1 MPNFFERE
9 DLTIL
14 FVSSKIFFTLL
25 NIWLL
30 RTLPLSIPNH
40 VKNIVYTALIITITN
55 HCVSDTQFVYIM
67 RPHDISASSTQS
79 ALTVSAVPSNLLG
92 PGLRR
97 RWLPV
102 IRTHQLQGRVH
113 HRRAEKEPAGRR
125 RRGTSVIRLAF
136 IFITVPP
143 YIVAILVSSR
153 HSVTFAF
160 VWSISLVWSC
170 HVPL

>member
-1 MPNFFERE
+1 M
-9 DLTIL
+9 
-14 FVSSKIFFTLL
+14 SSKICLPLL
-25 NIWLL
+25 KILLL
-30 RTLPLSIPNH
+30 RILPHSIPNH
-40 VKNIVYTALIITITN
+40 VNNIVYTALIITITY
-55 HCVSDTQFVYIM
+55 HCVSDTQFVHIT
-67 RPHDISASSTQS
+67 PHDISASSTQS
-79 ALTVSAVPSNLLG
+79 ALTVSAVPSYLLG

-102 IRTHQLQGRVH
+102 IRTHQLQGRVY

-136 IFITVPP
+136 IFFTVPP

-160 VWSISLVWSC
+160 VRSISLVWSC

>member
-1 MPNFFERE
+1 M
-9 DLTIL
+9 TIKN
-14 FVSSKIFFTLL
+14 STYL
-25 NIWLL
+25 NSQP
-30 RTLPLSIPNH
+30 R
-40 VKNIVYTALIITITN
+40 KNIVYTAIIITITN

-67 RPHDISASSTQS
+67 SPHDISASSTQS
-79 ALTVSAVPSNLLG
+79 ALTVSAVPSYLLG

-136 IFITVPP
+136 IFFTVPP

-160 VWSISLVWSC
+160 VWSISLVRSC

>member
-1 MPNFFERE
+1 MPTFFERE
-9 DLTIL
+9 DLNNL
-14 FVSSKIFFTLL
+14 FVSSKICLTLH

-30 RTLPLSIPNH
+30 RILPLSISNH
-40 VKNIVYTALIITITN
+40 VNKILYTALIITSTN
-55 HCVSDTQFVYIM
+55 HCVSDIQLVYIM
-67 RPHDISASSTQS
+67 SPHDISASSTQS
-79 ALTVSAVPSNLLG
+79 ALTVSAVPSYLLG

-136 IFITVPP
+136 IFSTVPP

-153 HSVTFAF
+153 HSVNFAF